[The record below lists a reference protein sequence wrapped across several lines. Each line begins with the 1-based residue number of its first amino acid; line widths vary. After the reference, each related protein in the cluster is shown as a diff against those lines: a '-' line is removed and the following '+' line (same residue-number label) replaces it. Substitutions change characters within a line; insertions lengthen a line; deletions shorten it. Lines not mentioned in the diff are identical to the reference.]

1 MNRWG
6 IRWKYFFYFTLII
19 IITTAIVIL
28 IASSELRKNYINELE
43 LSLQKQAEII
53 GIQVKD
59 LVRRGDF
66 AGVDA
71 LVKHMGK
78 ETGTRIT
85 IIKIDG
91 MVVGESEESSQKIE
105 DHATRPEVIQA
116 LNMGIGKQIRFSTT
130 TKEEMVYI
138 AIPVKD
144 NGKILGVIRTS
155 AYFTPVRKTL
165 RVVNQKIIYT
175 TSALIVFALFF
186 SVLSSNALIKTI
198 KEICLAAENIKNGE
212 FSTRIFLKRKDEF
225 SQLAN
230 SINDMA
236 ESLHKLF
243 NDLTV
248 GREEIKTILSSMV
261 EGLVVLDE
269 KGKIVLANDNFRN
282 IAEFA
287 KPNIEG
293 KFYWEV
299 LQNVEFD
306 ALIKRT
312 QETAIRQSQEIQ
324 KGEKIYFANA
334 VLVSNVKDK
343 KIIIVLH
350 DITDFKNLER
360 VKADFVANL
369 SHELKTPLTSI
380 KGFAET
386 LEEEIDK
393 KHQPFVETI
402 KRNTDRLI
410 SIVQDLLIFS
420 ELERKERKLEIESV
434 DLKVLVHNVLK
445 IFTKKLK
452 EKKLSCE
459 ISLNDDASLL
469 KADPFWIEQ
478 VFINLIDNAVKYN
491 TDGGKIKIDSAK
503 DDGDIKITI
512 EDTGI
517 GIAKEHLL
525 RIFERFYVVD
535 KSRSRKLGG
544 TGLGLS
550 IVKHIVLAHNGKVEI
565 ESEVGKG
572 TKFIVK
578 LPKG

>member
-155 AYFTPVRKTL
+155 AYFTSVRKTL